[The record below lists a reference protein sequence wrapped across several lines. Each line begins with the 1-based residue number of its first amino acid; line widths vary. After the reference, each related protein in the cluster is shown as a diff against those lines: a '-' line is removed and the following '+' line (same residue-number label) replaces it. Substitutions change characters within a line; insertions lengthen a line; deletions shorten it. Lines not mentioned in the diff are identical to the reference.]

1 MHGIV
6 EEIYPTDYLIGSFN
20 DQNNRKDLIPVIS
33 LRCGEIGAEVVTA
46 LLTAYRFK

>member
-1 MHGIV
+1 MNGML
-6 EEIYPTDYLIGSFN
+6 EEIHPTDYLIGSFN

-33 LRCGEIGAEVVTA
+33 LRCGEMRAEVVTA